1 MKNWI
6 GKTGTFGTYKINYR
20 FIKSEQTGGK
30 EVTGRRNQSKNKFRG
45 GDMGEAWRI

>member
-1 MKNWI
+1 MRKMKKWI

-30 EVTGRRNQSKNKFRG
+30 EVAG
-45 GDMGEAWRI
+45 